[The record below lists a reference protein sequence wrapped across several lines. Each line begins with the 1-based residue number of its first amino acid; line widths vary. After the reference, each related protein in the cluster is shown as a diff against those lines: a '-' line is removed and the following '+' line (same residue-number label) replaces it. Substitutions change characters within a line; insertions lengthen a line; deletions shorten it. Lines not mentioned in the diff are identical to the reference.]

1 MHVLPPGGN
10 RPPSDPAA
18 WPDCVAVLPACRYGD
33 GLRGAPYYS
42 DSVRQFLSPTAGDV
56 DVDICVPSVTLPTLM
71 VRWMVVF
78 AEQDA
83 DTLALFRTAPRRF
96 FRPSA
101 TKPSSP
107 SIVTKPSS
115 PSIVTKPSSPSIVL
129 ADAPTRYGAID
140 ANLTAVADAATPEC
154 TESAR
159 ASVEMRLHGRG
170 YVGAAGA
177 VGGGLTVEVRLRA
190 HGGGD
195 CISMRRLATAS
206 VEGGTGLGKY
216 ALVVDRETETV
227 ALQLATRLPRGRYN
241 FAVVG
246 GFH

>member
-56 DVDICVPSVTLPTLM
+56 DVDLCVPSVTLPALM

-101 TKPSSP
+101 
-107 SIVTKPSS
+107 
-115 PSIVTKPSSPSIVL
+115 TKPSSPSIVL

-195 CISMRRLATAS
+195 CISTRRLATAS